1 MAFCA
6 SASAAWGRHR
16 GGIANGHVPAFK
28 KPLLTSEGELWRQR
42 RIMAPAFHNKRIA
55 EFVALIDS
63 PIDQG
68 VCRRLGG

>member
-6 SASAAWGRHR
+6 SASAPFL
-16 GGIANGHVPAFK
+16 GGAIAHGHVK
-28 KPLLTSEGELWRQR
+28 KRLLTSEGELRRHQR

>member
-1 MAFCA
+1 
-6 SASAAWGRHR
+6 
-16 GGIANGHVPAFK
+16 
-28 KPLLTSEGELWRQR
+28 
-42 RIMAPAFHNKRIA
+42 MAPAFHNKRIA